1 MIDLKNCTFIIPIR
15 IESEDRMRN
24 VVTVLAYLL
33 KNFDTKVILKEVDV
47 ESVYEDQVLPQI
59 EDFLGDNINN
69 LTHVFEKSDDPVFY
83 RMKILNEMIDMADT
97 NVIANYD
104 CDVLFKKETYVES
117 VDMIMD
123 GFDLVYP
130 YGFGNYQKQV
140 FIDDDGVSEFIN
152 EDFDFEVLDKKS
164 RMYDAQYGH
173 VQFVNRKSYILAGM
187 ENENFRGSSPEDKE
201 RFHRFTT
208 LGYNVGR
215 IRDWVYHLEHS
226 RGPNSWPNSVQG
238 NPYMQENFALW
249 ERLEK
254 MDREELKEYYDT
266 APYQKKYKD
275 AEVLVDEKGYI
286 KKCHDHS

>member
-47 ESVYEDQVLPQI
+47 ESVFEDQVLPQI

-97 NVIANYD
+97 KVIANYD

-117 VDMIMD
+117 VKMIMD

-152 EDFDFEVLDKKS
+152 ENFDFEVLDKKS

-201 RFHRFTT
+201 RFYRFDKM
-208 LGYNVGR
+208 GYSVGR
-215 IRDWVYHLEHS
+215 IDDIVYHLEHS
-226 RGPNSWPNSVQG
+226 RGSNSWPNSVQG
-238 NPYMQENFALW
+238 NPYMKQNFDEWEKIQKMSENQLRSYYSNQEYL
-249 ERLEK
+249 
-254 MDREELKEYYDT
+254 
-266 APYQKKYKD
+266 KKY
-275 AEVLVDEKGYI
+275 ANI
-286 KKCHDHS
+286 

>member
-97 NVIANYD
+97 SIIVNYD

-117 VDMIMD
+117 VKMIMD

-201 RFHRFTT
+201 RFYRFDKM
-208 LGYNVGR
+208 GYSVGR
-215 IRDWVYHLEHS
+215 IDDIVYHLEHS
-226 RGPNSWPNSVQG
+226 RGVNSWPNSVQG
-238 NPYMQENFALW
+238 NPYMKQNFDEWEKIQKMTGNQLRLYYSNQEYL
-249 ERLEK
+249 
-254 MDREELKEYYDT
+254 
-266 APYQKKYKD
+266 KKY
-275 AEVLVDEKGYI
+275 ANI
-286 KKCHDHS
+286 

>member
-117 VDMIMD
+117 VNMIMD

-201 RFHRFTT
+201 RFYRFDKM
-208 LGYNVGR
+208 GYSVGR
-215 IRDWVYHLEHS
+215 IDDIVYHLEHS
-226 RGPNSWPNSVQG
+226 RGANSWPNSVQG
-238 NPYMQENFALW
+238 NPYMKQNFDEWEKIQNMTGHQLRSYYSNQEYL
-249 ERLEK
+249 
-254 MDREELKEYYDT
+254 
-266 APYQKKYKD
+266 KKY
-275 AEVLVDEKGYI
+275 ANI
-286 KKCHDHS
+286 

>member
-47 ESVYEDQVLPQI
+47 ESVFEDQVLPQI

-83 RMKILNEMIDMADT
+83 RMKILNEMIDMSDT
-97 NVIANYD
+97 KVIANYD

-117 VDMIMD
+117 VKMIMD

-201 RFHRFTT
+201 RFYRFDKM
-208 LGYNVGR
+208 GYSVGR
-215 IRDWVYHLEHS
+215 IDDIVYHLEHS
-226 RGPNSWPNSVQG
+226 RGANSWPNSVQG
-238 NPYMQENFALW
+238 NPYMKQNFDEWEKIQKMTGHQLRSYYSNQEYL
-249 ERLEK
+249 
-254 MDREELKEYYDT
+254 
-266 APYQKKYKD
+266 KKY
-275 AEVLVDEKGYI
+275 ANI
-286 KKCHDHS
+286 

>member
-24 VVTVLAYLL
+24 IVTVLAYLL
-33 KNFDTKVILKEVDV
+33 KNFDTKVIVKEVDV

-117 VDMIMD
+117 VKMILD

-201 RFHRFTT
+201 RFYRFDKM
-208 LGYNVGR
+208 GYSVGR
-215 IRDWVYHLEHS
+215 IDDIVYHLEHS
-226 RGPNSWPNSVQG
+226 RGVNSWPNSVQG
-238 NPYMQENFALW
+238 NPYMKQNFDEWEKIQKMTGHQLRSYYSNQEYL
-249 ERLEK
+249 
-254 MDREELKEYYDT
+254 
-266 APYQKKYKD
+266 KKY
-275 AEVLVDEKGYI
+275 ANI
-286 KKCHDHS
+286 

>member
-33 KNFDTKVILKEVDV
+33 KTFDTRVILKEVDV
-47 ESVYEDQVLPQI
+47 ESVFEDQVLPQI

-97 NVIANYD
+97 MVIANYD

-117 VDMIMD
+117 VKMIMD

-201 RFHRFTT
+201 RFYRFDKM
-208 LGYNVGR
+208 GYSVGR
-215 IRDWVYHLEHS
+215 IDDIVYHLEHS
-226 RGPNSWPNSVQG
+226 RGANSWPNSVQG
-238 NPYMQENFALW
+238 NPYMKQNFDEWEKIQNMTGHQLRSYYSNQEYL
-249 ERLEK
+249 
-254 MDREELKEYYDT
+254 
-266 APYQKKYKD
+266 KKY
-275 AEVLVDEKGYI
+275 ANI
-286 KKCHDHS
+286 

>member
-33 KNFDTKVILKEVDV
+33 KNFDTKVIVKEVDV

-117 VDMIMD
+117 VKMILD

-201 RFHRFTT
+201 RFYRFDKM
-208 LGYNVGR
+208 GYSVGR
-215 IRDWVYHLEHS
+215 IDDIVYHLEHS
-226 RGPNSWPNSVQG
+226 RGANSWPNSVQG
-238 NPYMQENFALW
+238 NPYMKQNFDEWEKIQKMTGHQLRSYYSNQEYL
-249 ERLEK
+249 
-254 MDREELKEYYDT
+254 
-266 APYQKKYKD
+266 KKY
-275 AEVLVDEKGYI
+275 ANI
-286 KKCHDHS
+286 

>member
-33 KNFDTKVILKEVDV
+33 KNFDTKVIVKEVDV

-97 NVIANYD
+97 MVIANYD

-117 VDMIMD
+117 VEMIMD

-201 RFHRFTT
+201 RFYRFDKM
-208 LGYNVGR
+208 GYSVGR
-215 IRDWVYHLEHS
+215 IDDIVYHLEHS
-226 RGPNSWPNSVQG
+226 RGVNSWPNSVQG
-238 NPYMQENFALW
+238 NPYMKQNFDEWEKIQKMTGNQLRLYYSNQEYL
-249 ERLEK
+249 
-254 MDREELKEYYDT
+254 
-266 APYQKKYKD
+266 KKY
-275 AEVLVDEKGYI
+275 ANI
-286 KKCHDHS
+286 

>member
-24 VVTVLAYLL
+24 VVTVLAFLL

-47 ESVYEDQVLPQI
+47 ESVFEDQVLPQI

-97 NVIANYD
+97 SIIANYD

-117 VDMIMD
+117 VKMIMD

-140 FIDDDGVSEFIN
+140 FIDDDGVSDFIN

-201 RFHRFTT
+201 RFYRFDKM
-208 LGYNVGR
+208 GYSVGR
-215 IRDWVYHLEHS
+215 IDDIVYHLEHS
-226 RGPNSWPNSVQG
+226 RGANSWPNSVQG
-238 NPYMQENFALW
+238 NPYMKQNFDEWEKIQKMTGHQLRSYYSNQEYL
-249 ERLEK
+249 
-254 MDREELKEYYDT
+254 
-266 APYQKKYKD
+266 KKY
-275 AEVLVDEKGYI
+275 ANI
-286 KKCHDHS
+286 

>member
-47 ESVYEDQVLPQI
+47 ESVFVDQVLPQI
-59 EDFLGDNINN
+59 EDFLGDSINN

-97 NVIANYD
+97 SIIANYD

-117 VDMIMD
+117 VKMIMD

-152 EDFDFEVLDKKS
+152 EDFDFKVLDEKS

-201 RFHRFTT
+201 RFYRFDKM
-208 LGYNVGR
+208 GYSVGR
-215 IRDWVYHLEHS
+215 IDDIVYHLEHS
-226 RGPNSWPNSVQG
+226 RGVNSWPNSVQG
-238 NPYMQENFALW
+238 NPYMKQNFDEWEKIQKMTGHQLRSYYSNQEYL
-249 ERLEK
+249 
-254 MDREELKEYYDT
+254 
-266 APYQKKYKD
+266 KKY
-275 AEVLVDEKGYI
+275 ANI
-286 KKCHDHS
+286 

>member
-47 ESVYEDQVLPQI
+47 ESVFEDQVLPQI
-59 EDFLGDNINN
+59 VDFLGDNINN

-97 NVIANYD
+97 KVIANYD

-117 VDMIMD
+117 VKMIMD

-152 EDFDFEVLDKKS
+152 GDFDFEVLDKKS

-201 RFHRFTT
+201 RFYRFDKM
-208 LGYNVGR
+208 GYSVGR
-215 IRDWVYHLEHS
+215 IDDIVYHLEHS
-226 RGPNSWPNSVQG
+226 RGSNSWPNSVQG
-238 NPYMQENFALW
+238 NPYMKQNFDEWEKIQKMSENQLRSYYSNQEYL
-249 ERLEK
+249 
-254 MDREELKEYYDT
+254 
-266 APYQKKYKD
+266 KKY
-275 AEVLVDEKGYI
+275 ANI
-286 KKCHDHS
+286 

>member
-97 NVIANYD
+97 MVIANYD

-117 VDMIMD
+117 VEMIMD

-201 RFHRFTT
+201 RFYRFDKM
-208 LGYNVGR
+208 GYSVGR
-215 IRDWVYHLEHS
+215 IDDIVYHLEHS
-226 RGPNSWPNSVQG
+226 RGANSWPNSVQG
-238 NPYMQENFALW
+238 NPYMKQNFDEWEKIQKMTSIQLRSYYSNQEYL
-249 ERLEK
+249 
-254 MDREELKEYYDT
+254 
-266 APYQKKYKD
+266 KKY
-275 AEVLVDEKGYI
+275 ANI
-286 KKCHDHS
+286 

>member
-97 NVIANYD
+97 MVIANYD

-117 VDMIMD
+117 VNMIMD

-201 RFHRFTT
+201 RFYRFDKM
-208 LGYNVGR
+208 GYSVGR
-215 IRDWVYHLEHS
+215 IDDIVYHLEHI
-226 RGPNSWPNSVQG
+226 RGANSWPNSVQG
-238 NPYMQENFALW
+238 NPYMKQNFDEWEKIQNMTGHQLRSYYSNQEYL
-249 ERLEK
+249 
-254 MDREELKEYYDT
+254 
-266 APYQKKYKD
+266 KKY
-275 AEVLVDEKGYI
+275 ANI
-286 KKCHDHS
+286 

>member
-33 KNFDTKVILKEVDV
+33 KNFDTKVIVKEVDV

-97 NVIANYD
+97 MVIANYD

-117 VDMIMD
+117 VEMIMD

-201 RFHRFTT
+201 RFYRFDKM
-208 LGYNVGR
+208 GYSVGR
-215 IRDWVYHLEHS
+215 IDDIVYHLEHS
-226 RGPNSWPNSVQG
+226 RGANSWPNSVQR
-238 NPYMQENFALW
+238 NPYMKQNFDEWEKIQKMTGNQLRLYYSNQEYL
-249 ERLEK
+249 
-254 MDREELKEYYDT
+254 
-266 APYQKKYKD
+266 KKY
-275 AEVLVDEKGYI
+275 ANI
-286 KKCHDHS
+286 

>member
-47 ESVYEDQVLPQI
+47 ESVFEDQVLPQI
-59 EDFLGDNINN
+59 VDFLGDNINN

-97 NVIANYD
+97 KVIANYD

-117 VDMIMD
+117 VKMIMD

-201 RFHRFTT
+201 RFYRFDKM
-208 LGYNVGR
+208 GYSVGR
-215 IRDWVYHLEHS
+215 IDDIVYHLEHS
-226 RGPNSWPNSVQG
+226 RGANSWPNSVQG
-238 NPYMQENFALW
+238 NPYMKQNFDEWEKIQKMTGHQLRSYYSNQEYL
-249 ERLEK
+249 
-254 MDREELKEYYDT
+254 
-266 APYQKKYKD
+266 KKY
-275 AEVLVDEKGYI
+275 ANI
-286 KKCHDHS
+286 

>member
-47 ESVYEDQVLPQI
+47 ESVFEDQVLPQI
-59 EDFLGDNINN
+59 EDFLGDNIDN

-97 NVIANYD
+97 MVIANYD

-117 VDMIMD
+117 VKMIMD

-201 RFHRFTT
+201 RFYRFDKM
-208 LGYNVGR
+208 GYSVGR
-215 IRDWVYHLEHS
+215 IDDIVYHLEHS
-226 RGPNSWPNSVQG
+226 RGANSWPNSVQG
-238 NPYMQENFALW
+238 NPYMKQNFDEWEKIQNMTGHQLRSYYSNQEYL
-249 ERLEK
+249 
-254 MDREELKEYYDT
+254 
-266 APYQKKYKD
+266 KKY
-275 AEVLVDEKGYI
+275 ANI
-286 KKCHDHS
+286 

>member
-47 ESVYEDQVLPQI
+47 ESVFEDQVLPQI

-97 NVIANYD
+97 KVIANYD

-117 VDMIMD
+117 VEMIMD

-152 EDFDFEVLDKKS
+152 KDFDFEVLDKKS

-201 RFHRFTT
+201 RFYRFDKM
-208 LGYNVGR
+208 GYSVGR
-215 IRDWVYHLEHS
+215 IDDIVYHLEHS
-226 RGPNSWPNSVQG
+226 RGANSWPNSVQG
-238 NPYMQENFALW
+238 NPYMKQNFDEWEKIQKMTGHQLRSYYSNQEYL
-249 ERLEK
+249 
-254 MDREELKEYYDT
+254 
-266 APYQKKYKD
+266 KKY
-275 AEVLVDEKGYI
+275 ANI
-286 KKCHDHS
+286 

>member
-33 KNFDTKVILKEVDV
+33 KNFDTKVIVKEVDV

-97 NVIANYD
+97 MVIANYD

-117 VDMIMD
+117 VKMIMD

-201 RFHRFTT
+201 RFYRFDKM
-208 LGYNVGR
+208 GYSVGR
-215 IRDWVYHLEHS
+215 IDDIVYHLEHS
-226 RGPNSWPNSVQG
+226 RGVNSWPNSVQG
-238 NPYMQENFALW
+238 NPYMKQNFDEWEKIQKMTGHQLRSYYSNQEYL
-249 ERLEK
+249 
-254 MDREELKEYYDT
+254 
-266 APYQKKYKD
+266 KKY
-275 AEVLVDEKGYI
+275 ANI
-286 KKCHDHS
+286 

>member
-97 NVIANYD
+97 MVIANYD

-117 VDMIMD
+117 VNMIMD

-140 FIDDDGVSEFIN
+140 FIDADGVSEFIN

-201 RFHRFTT
+201 RFYRFDKM
-208 LGYNVGR
+208 GYSVGR
-215 IRDWVYHLEHS
+215 IDDIVYHLEHS
-226 RGPNSWPNSVQG
+226 RGANSWPNSVQG
-238 NPYMQENFALW
+238 NPYMKQNFDEWEKIQNMTGHQLRSYYSNQEYL
-249 ERLEK
+249 
-254 MDREELKEYYDT
+254 
-266 APYQKKYKD
+266 KKY
-275 AEVLVDEKGYI
+275 ANI
-286 KKCHDHS
+286 

>member
-33 KNFDTKVILKEVDV
+33 KTFDTKVILKEVDV
-47 ESVYEDQVLPQI
+47 ESVFEDQVLPQI

-83 RMKILNEMIDMADT
+83 RMKILNEMIDMVDT
-97 NVIANYD
+97 KVIANYD

-117 VDMIMD
+117 VKMIMD

-140 FIDDDGVSEFIN
+140 FIDDDGVSDFIN

-201 RFHRFTT
+201 RFYRFDKM
-208 LGYNVGR
+208 GYSVGR
-215 IRDWVYHLEHS
+215 LDDIVYHLEHS
-226 RGPNSWPNSVQG
+226 RGANSWPNSVQG
-238 NPYMQENFALW
+238 NPYMKQNFDEWEKIQKMTGHQLRSYYSNQEYL
-249 ERLEK
+249 
-254 MDREELKEYYDT
+254 
-266 APYQKKYKD
+266 KKY
-275 AEVLVDEKGYI
+275 ANI
-286 KKCHDHS
+286 

>member
-47 ESVYEDQVLPQI
+47 ESVFEDQVLPQI

-97 NVIANYD
+97 KVIANYD

-117 VDMIMD
+117 VKMIMD

-152 EDFDFEVLDKKS
+152 ENFDFEVLDKKS

-201 RFHRFTT
+201 RFYRFDKM
-208 LGYNVGR
+208 GYSVAR
-215 IRDWVYHLEHS
+215 IDDIVYHLEHS
-226 RGPNSWPNSVQG
+226 RGSNSWPNSVQG
-238 NPYMQENFALW
+238 NPYMKQNFDEWEKIQKMSENQLRSYYSNQEYL
-249 ERLEK
+249 
-254 MDREELKEYYDT
+254 
-266 APYQKKYKD
+266 KKY
-275 AEVLVDEKGYI
+275 ANI
-286 KKCHDHS
+286 

>member
-1 MIDLKNCTFIIPIR
+1 
-15 IESEDRMRN
+15 MRN

-33 KNFDTKVILKEVDV
+33 KTFDTKVILKEVDV
-47 ESVYEDQVLPQI
+47 ESVFEDQVLPQI

-83 RMKILNEMIDMADT
+83 RMKILNEMIDMEADT

-117 VDMIMD
+117 VEMIMD

-201 RFHRFTT
+201 RFYRFDKM
-208 LGYNVGR
+208 GYSVGR
-215 IRDWVYHLEHS
+215 IDDIVYHLEHS
-226 RGPNSWPNSVQG
+226 RGANSW
-238 NPYMQENFALW
+238 A
-249 ERLEK
+249 
-254 MDREELKEYYDT
+254 
-266 APYQKKYKD
+266 
-275 AEVLVDEKGYI
+275 
-286 KKCHDHS
+286 

>member
-1 MIDLKNCTFIIPIR
+1 
-15 IESEDRMRN
+15 MRN

-201 RFHRFTT
+201 RFYRFDKM
-208 LGYNVGR
+208 GYSVGR
-215 IRDWVYHLEHS
+215 IDDIVYHLEHS
-226 RGPNSWPNSVQG
+226 RGANSWPNSVQG
-238 NPYMQENFALW
+238 NPYMKQNFDEWEKIQNMTGHQLRSYYSNQEYL
-249 ERLEK
+249 
-254 MDREELKEYYDT
+254 
-266 APYQKKYKD
+266 KKY
-275 AEVLVDEKGYI
+275 ANI
-286 KKCHDHS
+286 

>member
-47 ESVYEDQVLPQI
+47 ESVFEDQVLPQI

-97 NVIANYD
+97 KVIANYD

-117 VDMIMD
+117 VKMIMD

-152 EDFDFEVLDKKS
+152 KDFDFEVLDKKS

-201 RFHRFTT
+201 RFYRFDKM
-208 LGYNVGR
+208 GYSVGR
-215 IRDWVYHLEHS
+215 IDDIVYHLEHS
-226 RGPNSWPNSVQG
+226 RGANSWPNSVQG
-238 NPYMQENFALW
+238 NPYMKQNFDEWEKIQKMTGHQLRSYYSNQEYL
-249 ERLEK
+249 
-254 MDREELKEYYDT
+254 
-266 APYQKKYKD
+266 KKY
-275 AEVLVDEKGYI
+275 ANI
-286 KKCHDHS
+286 